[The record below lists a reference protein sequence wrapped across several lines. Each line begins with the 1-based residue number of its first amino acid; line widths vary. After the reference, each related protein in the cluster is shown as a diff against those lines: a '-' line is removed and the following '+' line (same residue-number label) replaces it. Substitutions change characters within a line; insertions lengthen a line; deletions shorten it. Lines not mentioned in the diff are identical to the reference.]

1 MAFSEV
7 EAAAEASMLLAA
19 GGTVTVQCL
28 YLVSVKRNTPC
39 HIIHVAGDHVM

>member
-19 GGTVTVQCL
+19 GRLLQSR
-28 YLVSVKRNTPC
+28 VSV
-39 HIIHVAGDHVM
+39 GLS